1 MDQSKRP
8 PTFKERWAASRP
20 TKTVVFWSWLG
31 IGILTMIV
39 GFTWG
44 GWVTGS
50 TARAMAEAR
59 GEDAVAKRL
68 APMCALRFENAA
80 DKGQKLQELK
90 ERYAALGGRISHLD
104 GISVDFD
111 DWHFNV
117 RPSNTEPLL
126 RLNLEALDEGAMEH
140 RRDEVLDLI
149 RT

>member
-90 ERYAALGGRISHLD
+90 DAGAWDRAEYVMKQGWATLPGDKEPERKVADECAK
-104 GISVDFD
+104 
-111 DWHFNV
+111 
-117 RPSNTEPLL
+117 LL
-126 RLNLEALDEGAMEH
+126 VADAK
-140 RRDEVLDLI
+140 
-149 RT
+149 

>member
-20 TKTVVFWSWLG
+20 TKTLVFWSWVG

-44 GWVTGS
+44 GWVMGS

-59 GEDAVAKRL
+59 GEDAVVKRL

-80 DKGQKLQELK
+80 DKAQKLKELK
-90 ERYAALGGRISHLD
+90 DAGSWDRAEYVMKQGWATLPGDKEPERKVADECAK
-104 GISVDFD
+104 
-111 DWHFNV
+111 
-117 RPSNTEPLL
+117 LL
-126 RLNLEALDEGAMEH
+126 VADAK
-140 RRDEVLDLI
+140 
-149 RT
+149 

>member
-1 MDQSKRP
+1 NWTKVQYLHRVRPSKLGARYGPSYSAPRRTTMDQSKRP

-90 ERYAALGGRISHLD
+90 DA
-104 GISVDFD
+104 
-111 DWHFNV
+111 
-117 RPSNTEPLL
+117 
-126 RLNLEALDEGAMEH
+126 GAW
-140 RRDEVLDLI
+140 D
-149 RT
+149 